1 VPLLPFVANETPL
14 KEIYR
19 VNQIFLISIKVL
31 HTFANGLSF
40 PRSTITGTLEEFRVL
55 LRCSVFSKSN
65 KIPAEANMSGA

>member
-31 HTFANGLSF
+31 HTQVLPQGECMLEYIRGLH
-40 PRSTITGTLEEFRVL
+40 RRVE
-55 LRCSVFSKSN
+55 K
-65 KIPAEANMSGA
+65 